1 MKDMQN
7 LLQEIIGTQT
17 TEDYNSKKT
26 KKSASKG

>member
-17 TEDYNSKKT
+17 AEDFNRKRKKQ
-26 KKSASKG
+26 KISL